1 MIEVIGYAF
10 PNDIHIVWSLM
21 IVTYPYV
28 TGLVAGLV
36 AGIIAGGARR
46 RGRAPAG
53 ALPVLVARDIVQPG

>member
-28 TGLVAGLV
+28 TGLVAG
-36 AGIIAGGARR
+36 A
-46 RGRAPAG
+46 
-53 ALPVLVARDIVQPG
+53 